1 MRSEASALPASPLTV
16 LVGSA
21 RYVFAPGRDVLV
33 GYGPPCDIPLERLGY
48 AATRPP
54 APRVELVLRFTGH
67 HWVAIERSP
76 VGLFV
81 SGARV
86 PTVDIQHG
94 QVVSLGDP
102 QRGPR
107 LVFQLGAPAGRPPA
121 PPQRPPYP
129 PPPRVASPPP
139 GQPPRYPPPPPISGQ
154 APRGRP
160 DAPDGPDLRAPT
172 ERGTEHIRVPPP
184 PPSQRGTQP
193 GPAGPPPS
201 PPVAPAPPVAEQP
214 PEAPADEQKGQGLIE
229 RMVTRKFRVARPS
242 FRTEEGSSTYRLP
255 LRSGARTLGVSAH
268 GLGLTVDGHEV
279 LSDISF
285 TARPASFTAV
295 TGPSAARNSAL
306 LALLAGTRSDGTGQ
320 VTVDGHDVR
329 AEPESMRTRIGI
341 VTRDECVHARLT
353 VERALS
359 YAAELRL
366 PPETSPEH
374 RERLVNQVLEE
385 LDLTEHRATR
395 ITKLPPEVR
404 RCASMAVELITR
416 PTLLVVDDPGAGL
429 DAAQQNHVMSV
440 LRRQADIGCVVV
452 VSVSPQ
458 SALGD
463 LNMCDQVLVLT
474 AAGGPAFLGTPLQ
487 VESAMGTS
495 DWAEVLALVSA
506 DPGAAHRAYLAARE
520 ASGAP
525 SPPEAAAPWLPP
537 AALPLKRQVAM
548 LTRRQIRLLFVD
560 RVYFLFWAVL
570 PFLLAALAVLIPG
583 DSGLDRPTPSSDNP
597 HEAVEILAALNIAAV
612 ILGTALTIRVV
623 VAERHVFRREQAVGL
638 SASAYLAAK
647 AAVFSVAAA
656 LLTAV
661 VFAVLVAVKGGPVHG
676 AVLLHNA
683 TFELYVSA
691 AVTAIVSA
699 MVGLALS
706 TLGKSLREVLP
717 LFVPVV
723 LASLLFDGCLVPLV
737 SKWGFQQIS
746 WFVPAQWGFAAS
758 ASTVDLRR
766 VDDLAAN
773 AEMWAHYSGW
783 WVFDMV
789 MLMLFGAI
797 ASGVVLYR
805 LRPPRRATGAP
816 SPHREQQELSDLSR

>member
-1 MRSEASALPASPLTV
+1 
-16 LVGSA
+16 
-21 RYVFAPGRDVLV
+21 
-33 GYGPPCDIPLERLGY
+33 
-48 AATRPP
+48 
-54 APRVELVLRFTGH
+54 
-67 HWVAIERSP
+67 
-76 VGLFV
+76 
-81 SGARV
+81 
-86 PTVDIQHG
+86 
-94 QVVSLGDP
+94 
-102 QRGPR
+102 
-107 LVFQLGAPAGRPPA
+107 
-121 PPQRPPYP
+121 
-129 PPPRVASPPP
+129 
-139 GQPPRYPPPPPISGQ
+139 RYPPPPPPPVPGQ

-184 PPSQRGTQP
+184 PSQRAAQP
-193 GPAGPPPS
+193 APAGA
-201 PPVAPAPPVAEQP
+201 PPVAPAPPDPQPAAP
-214 PEAPADEQKGQGLIE
+214 PEEPPAAAVDEPKGQGLIE

-255 LRSGARTLGVSAH
+255 LRPGARTLGVAAH
-268 GLGLTVDGHEV
+268 GLGLTLDGHEV
-279 LSDISF
+279 LSNISF

-306 LALLAGTRSDGTGQ
+306 LALLSGARSDGTGQ
-320 VTVDGHDVR
+320 VTVDGHDVH

-374 RERLVNQVLEE
+374 RKRVVNQVLEE

-452 VSVSPQ
+452 VSLSPQ

-474 AAGGPAFLGTPLQ
+474 AAGAPAFLGTPLQ
-487 VESAMGTS
+487 VESAMGTN
-495 DWAEVLALVSA
+495 DWAEILARVSV
-506 DPGAAHRAYLAARE
+506 DPGGAHRAYLA
-520 ASGAP
+520 GQQAP
-525 SPPEAAAPWLPP
+525 AEPPEAAEPWPP
-537 AALPLKRQVAM
+537 PTALPIKRQIAM

-656 LLTAV
+656 ILTAI
-661 VFAVLVAVKGGPVHG
+661 VFVVLVAVKGGPVHG

-717 LFVPVV
+717 LSVPVV

-737 SKWGFQQIS
+737 SKWGFQQVS

-766 VDDLAAN
+766 VDALAAN

-783 WVFDMV
+783 WVFDMI
-789 MLMLFGAI
+789 MLVLFGAV

-805 LRPPRRATGAP
+805 LRPPRRATGSP
-816 SPHREQQELSDLSR
+816 SLHREQQKLSDLSG